1 MGDMPQSISAAEN
14 ASTINE
20 LHYQAH
26 AGLGLVY
33 SDTNQYQKA
42 ARAFRKTLA
51 LNPWS
56 PVSSRLNIALD
67 NLKRLELEEEQEVK

>member
-1 MGDMPQSISAAEN
+1 MLGDMPKSISAAGN
-14 ASTINE
+14 ASKINE

-33 SDTNQYQKA
+33 SDTNQYKKA
-42 ARAFRKTLA
+42 AQAFRKTLS

-56 PVSSRLNIALD
+56 PVSSRLNICLD
-67 NLKRLELEEEQEVK
+67 TMKRLELEEDDEL

>member
-1 MGDMPQSISAAEN
+1 MLGEMPSSILAAET
-14 ASTINE
+14 ARKIND

-33 SDTNQYQKA
+33 SDNNQYKKA
-42 ARAFRKTLA
+42 AQAFRKTLS

-56 PVSSRLNIALD
+56 PVSSRLNTCLD
-67 NLKRLELEEEQEVK
+67 TLNRLELDEDTT